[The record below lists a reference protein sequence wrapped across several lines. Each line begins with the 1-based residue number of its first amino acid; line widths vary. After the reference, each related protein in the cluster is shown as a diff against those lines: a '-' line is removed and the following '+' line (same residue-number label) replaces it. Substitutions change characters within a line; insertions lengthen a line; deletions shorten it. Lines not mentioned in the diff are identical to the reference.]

1 MIIAHVC
8 LSCFYIDDRSYQE
21 NELVKQH
28 IKDGHEVIVIA
39 STHNHDENG
48 KTVYVEPADYIGAEG
63 ARIIRLPYR
72 FAFLSHF
79 IASKLRIHK
88 GVYDLL
94 VRLKPDAILF
104 HGTTGWEMLNIAR
117 YKREFP
123 KVITYIDAHEYWGN
137 SAKGFVSREILHRRY
152 YGPILRKSHQGF
164 SKILCISTEVMDFVN
179 EVYGIPKD
187 KLEFYPLGGRPIPPD
202 EYKKLRE
209 TSRQALKIEK
219 QQILFVQSG
228 KITRK
233 KKLIES
239 LTAFSKETNPDFR
252 FCIIGV
258 LDDTIEAEVM
268 ALINADKRVQFL
280 GWKSADEMNAI
291 LAAADIYLQPG
302 TQSVTMQNS
311 LCAHCAVILDDVKAH
326 TKYIKENGWLI
337 NESQSLEN
345 ILKEVSTKRDELERM
360 QENSYAIAKSI
371 LDYKKLAKRVLS

>member
-1 MIIAHVC
+1 MLIAHIC
-8 LSCFYIDDRSYQE
+8 LANFFIDDRSYQE

-48 KTVYVEPADYIGAEG
+48 KTVYVEPDDYVGAEG

-94 VRLKPDAILF
+94 VSLNPDAILF
-104 HGTTGWEMLNIAR
+104 HGTTGWEMQSVAR
-117 YKREFP
+117 YKKDFP
-123 KVITYIDAHEYWGN
+123 KVITYMDAHEYWGN
-137 SAKGFVSREILHRRY
+137 SAKGFISREILHKRY
-152 YGPILRKSHQGF
+152 YGPILRNSHKAF
-164 SKILCISTEVMDFVN
+164 SKILCISTEVIDFVN

-187 KLEFYPLGGRPIPPD
+187 KLEFYPLGGRPVSPG

-209 TSRQALKIEK
+209 TSRQTLKIEE
-219 QQILFVQSG
+219 QQTLFVQSG

-239 LTAFSKETNPDFR
+239 LAAFSKVTNPDFR
-252 FCIIGV
+252 FLIIGV
-258 LDDTIEAEVM
+258 LDDAIEAEVM

-280 GWKSADEMNAI
+280 GWKSADEMNSI
-291 LAAADIYLQPG
+291 LAAADVYLQPG

-326 TKYIKENGWLI
+326 SKYMNENGWLI
-337 NESQSLEN
+337 NKSQSLEN
-345 ILKEVSTKRDELERM
+345 ILKEVSAKRDELERM
-360 QENSYAIAKSI
+360 QENSFAIAKSI
-371 LDYKKLAKRVLS
+371 LDYKKLAKRVLN